1 MDFSKISWKTS
12 ALGLSAILIA
22 GGAYLNAAYDNDPAT
37 IPDTAALVAAVLAGI
52 GLLFAR
58 DNTKSSKAVGV
69 K

>member
-22 GGAYLNAAYDNDPAT
+22 GGAYLKAATDNDAST
-37 IPDTAALVAAVLAGI
+37 VPDTAALVAAVLAGI

-58 DNTKSSKAVGV
+58 DNSKSSESAGAI
-69 K
+69 

>member
-22 GGAYLNAAYDNDPAT
+22 GGAYLKAAYDNDPAT
-37 IPDTAALVAAVLAGI
+37 TPDTAALVAGVLAGI

-58 DNTKSSKAVGV
+58 DNSKSSESAGAI
-69 K
+69 

>member
-1 MDFSKISWKTS
+1 MGFSKISWKTS

-22 GGAYLNAAYDNDPAT
+22 GGAYLKAASDGDAST
-37 IPDTAALVAAVLAGI
+37 VPDTAALVAAVLAGI

-58 DNTKSSKAVGV
+58 DNSKSSEAVGA

>member
-12 ALGLSAILIA
+12 ALGLSAVLVA
-22 GGAYLNAAYDNDPAT
+22 GGAYLKAAYDNDPAT

-52 GLLFAR
+52 GLWFAR
-58 DNTKSSKAVGV
+58 DNTKSSESVGA